1 MPVGAALAG
10 DGPRSGPN
18 IQMLATYDY
27 IRRIRPIDE
36 LLHAVSI
43 YLVAIA
49 AFGSFDLVMSGH
61 VRTEFDVPLK
71 LA

>member
-1 MPVGAALAG
+1 VGAALAG

-18 IQMLATYDY
+18 IQMRATYDY

-36 LLHAVSI
+36 PLHAVSI

-61 VRTEFDVPLK
+61 VRTVFDVPLK

>member
-1 MPVGAALAG
+1 
-10 DGPRSGPN
+10 
-18 IQMLATYDY
+18 MLATYDY

-36 LLHAVSI
+36 PLYAVSI
-43 YLVAIA
+43 YLLAIA